1 LVTNQD
7 EHLHS
12 ADLAAITSGA
22 TFVPEHE
29 QYVERDEADEKHV
42 AEVERSNE
50 VATNESVKV
59 THPPRIALD
68 GLQVEESDLSLPA
81 VKVSNLEELEQT
93 SKEIQSEGQSAA
105 THPGYTLSP
114 ELPDVNAVTT
124 KESSPVST
132 IISVGDTPAQGIS
145 LVPRFSQVLCSSRIC
160 VDMWRGSRPLTGK
173 TGRVRFP

>member
-22 TFVPEHE
+22 SFVPE
-29 QYVERDEADEKHV
+29 HV

-50 VATNESVKV
+50 CPTNESVKV

-81 VKVSNLEELEQT
+81 VNVSNLEELEQT
-93 SKEIQSEGQSAA
+93 SNEIQSEDQSAA
-105 THPGYTLSP
+105 IHPGYTLSP
-114 ELPDVNAVTT
+114 ELPEVNAVTT
-124 KESSPVST
+124 KESSSPGST
-132 IISVGDTPAQGIS
+132 IISVEDTPAQGIS
-145 LVPRFSQVLCSSRIC
+145 LVPRFSLLCSSRIC
-160 VDMWRGSRPLTGK
+160 VDMWRGSQPLTGK
-173 TGRVRFP
+173 TGRARFP